1 MEYRQ
6 HRKPSWGN
14 HALHHARHTD
24 KRKSKTNSIPCHQHR
39 KRRHHTRLPMDGGLR
54 TSILVEEWSYQRKGA
69 THHPPV
75 SKSSHP
81 WKRPDNRTNKGRL
94 SPARYNLYGT
104 RYQSTTIHAKGG
116 SSQRISTIRK
126 NIL

>member
-6 HRKPSWGN
+6 YSKPSWGN
-14 HALHHARHTD
+14 YALHHARHTD
-24 KRKSKTNSIPCHQHR
+24 ERKSKTNTIPCHQHR
-39 KRRHHTRLPMDGGLR
+39 KRRHHIRLPMDGGLR
-54 TSILVEEWSYQRKGA
+54 TPILVEKRSYQRENA

-81 WKRPDNRTNKGRL
+81 RKGLDNRTNKGGL
-94 SPARYNLYGT
+94 SPTRYNLYGT
-104 RYQSTTIHAKGG
+104 CYQGTTIHAKGR
-116 SSQRISTIRK
+116 SPQRISTIRK